1 MTIDNLIGSQIDEY
15 LLEALLGEGGMA
27 RVYRGRDVYLQRY
40 VAIKVIIP
48 TFRQEKDY
56 LERFEREALAIARLD
71 HPHIVRL
78 YRYGESKGMFY
89 MAMQFIEGMDLG
101 SVLQSYRQS
110 DEYIEY
116 DEAVRLIREIGE
128 ALDYIHS
135 QGIIHRDVKSSNILL
150 DKTGR
155 AYLTDFGLVLLT
167 EVGTRGEIFGSPHY
181 LAPEQAISSAK
192 AVPQS
197 DLYSLGVIAYEMF
210 SGQLPFDAEEP
221 LDIAMLHMTQE
232 PPLPRS
238 LRSELSADLEA
249 VLLKALAKKPED
261 RYPSG
266 TQLAAAV
273 QEALKIPIISPR
285 IAPPTRKTIPELVVL
300 DLANRPLPPVPA
312 ITPSPPLPADAQVS
326 FEPVESQV
334 AAPLESALPA
344 VHAGDNRPDEEAV
357 PEPQPTGPVHA
368 ARPAPP
374 SNGPPPAVAGSRAF
388 PRGLIALLS
397 GVSILSLCV
406 ALVCLI
412 LFALK
417 PGGLAGLRAASID
430 PTRTP
435 RVTLTNQSTPSGP
448 TNTLLVTATNS
459 STPSSPTSTPGVTLA
474 ISPTPSPVIQPT
486 TNPAPLSTEILVT
499 LAIERCADEHCLSII
514 NRSQAPLPLSGL
526 VIKGKGFSFSGTDWG
541 IGDLPPD
548 GCLVLTGDA
557 DNWLPAQKECSPA
570 TAILA
575 SEVNFWKKDLEVT
588 YAGKPYGKCSEKN
601 DDCRFTITVK

>member
-1 MTIDNLIGSQIDEY
+1 MTTDDFIGTQFDEY
-15 LLEALLGEGGMA
+15 LLEELMGEGGMA

-40 VAIKVIIP
+40 AAIKVIIP
-48 TFRQEKDY
+48 TFRKEKDY
-56 LERFEREALAIARLD
+56 LDRFEREALAIARLD
-71 HPHIVRL
+71 HPHVVRL
-78 YRYGESKGMFY
+78 YRYGESKGMLY

-101 SVLQSYRQS
+101 SVLQSYSQS

-116 DEAVRLIREIGE
+116 DEAIRLIGEIGE

-135 QGIIHRDVKSSNILL
+135 QGIIHRDLKSSNIML

-155 AYLTDFGLVLLT
+155 AFLTDFGLVLMTDL
-167 EVGTRGEIFGSPHY
+167 GTRGEIFGSPHY

-210 SGQLPFDAEEP
+210 TGKLPFDAEEP

-238 LRSELSADLEA
+238 LRSELSVDLEA

-273 QEALKIPIISPR
+273 QAALKIPIVAPR
-285 IAPPTRKTIPELVVL
+285 ITPPTRKTIPELVVL

-312 ITPSPPLPADAQVS
+312 ITPPPSLPDDAQVS
-326 FEPVESQV
+326 FEPVESM
-334 AAPLESALPA
+334 AAALLESAQPA
-344 VHAGDNRPDEEAV
+344 VHAVDTRPDEEAV
-357 PEPQPTGPVHA
+357 PEPQPTGPVQA

-374 SNGPPPAVAGSRAF
+374 SNGPPPAAAGSRTS
-388 PRGLIALLS
+388 PRGLIALLA

-406 ALVCLI
+406 VLVCLI
-412 LFALK
+412 LLALK

-430 PTRTP
+430 KTRTP
-435 RVTLTNQSTPSGP
+435 RVTVTNKSTPSVP
-448 TNTLLVTATNS
+448 TNALLVTVTNS
-459 STPSSPTSTPGVTLA
+459 A
-474 ISPTPSPVIQPT
+474 TPSPVIQPT
-486 TNPAPLSTEILVT
+486 TNPAPVSTEILIT

-514 NRSQAPLPLSGL
+514 NRSPAPLPLSGL

-541 IGDLPPD
+541 IVDLPPD

-557 DNWLPAQKECSPA
+557 ENWLPAQNECSPA
-570 TAILA
+570 TATLA
-575 SEVNFWKKDLEVT
+575 SEVNFWKRDLEVT

-601 DDCRFTITVK
+601 DVCRFTITIE